1 MNQENNYNLEERILE
16 KIKHENLKPKS
27 IWYFL
32 IKDYSLWLAVLLSVL
47 LASLSIAPIIFIFS
61 NIEPAYIKHVSAN
74 IYFFLLMILPYP
86 WIILCAITTYLAQK
100 IWSKTKNGYK
110 FQGKYVVI
118 ISTITSLILGII
130 LNIFAFGKI
139 MDDQGEKAG
148 FGFYKSMDGRKQE
161 NWFNPH
167 EGRLIGIVQS
177 ISSST
182 SSTTFILFN
191 EKNNFTEEISY
202 DETVPGSEF
211 ISENNKLRIIGF
223 ENSDKDFFACAI
235 FPDNFEP
242 GKTRNISKIE
252 VMKEKRDKIK
262 QRFETNPE
270 CKESFENGRANFK
283 PIQK

>member
-1 MNQENNYNLEERILE
+1 MNQENNYNLENRILE

-61 NIEPAYIKHVSAN
+61 NIELEYIKHVSAN
-74 IYFFLLMILPYP
+74 FYLFLLLILPYP

-130 LNIFAFGKI
+130 LNIFAFGKV

-167 EGRLIGIVQS
+167 EGRLIGIVQN

-182 SSTTFILFN
+182 SSTTFVLFN
-191 EKNNFTEEISY
+191 QKNNFSEEISY
-202 DETVPGSEF
+202 DETVPGAEF
-211 ISENNKLRIIGF
+211 IIENNKLRIIGF

-242 GKTRNISKIE
+242 GKMRKPPNINELNERRLK
-252 VMKEKRDKIK
+252 MKE
-262 QRFETNPE
+262 RFETNPE
-270 CKESFENGRANFK
+270 CKDVFENGRANYIK
-283 PIQK
+283 